1 MKEIWKDI
9 AGYKGLYQVSNLGNI
24 KSVERRDK
32 FNRKQGGFLLKQ
44 GKTKGYYKVE
54 LCKEGKVKS
63 FYVHKLVAE
72 AFIPNPNNLPEVGH
86 KDELNLYNSNECNN
100 NVNNLYW
107 TSSVDNSN
115 MPHHRNRISKTK
127 LGAYAGGKN
136 PFARKVI
143 CDKIIFDCVKDCAE
157 YYGYRRRTM
166 SAWLEG
172 RNKMPDKF
180 VKLGLKYF
188 SDEDVLKEGAEVQE
202 NLERDTWLEDM
213 LKEENNT

>member
-1 MKEIWKDI
+1 MEEIWKDI
-9 AGYKGLYQVSNLGNI
+9 IGYEGLYQISNFGNVR
-24 KSVERRDK
+24 SVERKDR

-63 FYVHKLVAE
+63 FYIHKLVAE

-115 MPHHRNRISKTK
+115 MPHHRNRISKAK

-143 CDKIIFDCVKDCAE
+143 CDKIIFDCIKDCAE
-157 YYGYRRRTM
+157 YYGYKRRTM
-166 SAWLEG
+166 NAWLEG

-180 VKLGLKYF
+180 IKLGLKYF
-188 SDEDVLKEGAEVQE
+188 SEDVLKEGLEVQE
-202 NLERDTWLEDM
+202 NLERDTWLGDM
-213 LKEENNT
+213 LKEKDDS